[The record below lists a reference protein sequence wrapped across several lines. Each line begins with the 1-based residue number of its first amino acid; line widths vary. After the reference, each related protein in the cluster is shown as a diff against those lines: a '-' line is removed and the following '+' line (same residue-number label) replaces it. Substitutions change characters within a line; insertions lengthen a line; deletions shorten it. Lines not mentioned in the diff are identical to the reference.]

1 MASVRAALCYRPR
14 RRSAGG
20 CVLQTTTISLA
31 QEPDFRLGG
40 VDVSPSRG
48 VISDGA
54 VEHRVRPQVMQALL
68 MLLHSEGR
76 TVTRD
81 ELADACWDGRVV
93 SDDAINRVIALL
105 RGLARQF
112 DPPSFELHTIPKVGF
127 RLDTA
132 GPREAGQVPS
142 LPVDGSLGGPTAPE
156 ERTTPRRRVL
166 LGAAGMALLAGAGGA
181 WWVETRRLPARAG
194 AAMEAGMAAFR
205 QSTPDQMTQAIA
217 AFQRAAALAPRHADG
232 WAWLALAYQYQSRLG
247 APADKAGVMAQR
259 TREAARRALAID
271 PDNAEAQVALVG
283 VLPTADWVHARAALE
298 SLLARYPRNFSANFM
313 AAVFYGST
321 GQLEIAIRR
330 AQAAVTSDAA
340 WPKLFALLIQS
351 DWCAGRLNEAD
362 DWMAR
367 GLSQWPRHGSLWFLR
382 HRLLTYTG
390 RAAEALAMVDDVD
403 NRPIGIPE
411 WTFEVYRLESRALLT
426 HAPAD
431 IAAAVVSYRAI
442 VPRGVGFAQ
451 NAMQFLST
459 TGRLD
464 EAFVLLDTMFFDR
477 GQRLG
482 ALRYSLEQGEYD
494 PRHGPDPDTGI
505 LWMPALAAMRADPR
519 MLPVIRA
526 VGLADYW
533 RSTGSR
539 PITAIAGI

>member
-1 MASVRAALCYRPR
+1 
-14 RRSAGG
+14 
-20 CVLQTTTISLA
+20 
-31 QEPDFRLGG
+31 
-40 VDVSPSRG
+40 
-48 VISDGA
+48 
-54 VEHRVRPQVMQALL
+54 MQALL
-68 MLLHSEGR
+68 LLLRAEGR

-81 ELADACWDGRVV
+81 ELIEACWDGRIV
-93 SDDAINRVIALL
+93 SDDAINRVIALV
-105 RGLARQF
+105 RGIERQF
-112 DPPSFELHTIPKVGF
+112 EPPPFHLHTIPKIGF
-127 RLDTA
+127 RLDSAEPRGA
-132 GPREAGQVPS
+132 GRAEPS
-142 LPVDGSLGGPTAPE
+142 PLDISPPASVAAE
-156 ERTTPRRRVL
+156 VRNMPRRRVL
-166 LGAAGMALLAGAGGA
+166 IGAAGVALLAGVGGA
-181 WWVETRRLPARAG
+181 WWVEARRLPAPAR

-217 AFQRAAALAPRHADG
+217 AFQRVAVLAPRHADG

-247 APADKAGVMAQR
+247 VPAEKARVMAQR
-259 TREAARRALAID
+259 TREAASRALAID
-271 PDNAEAQVALVG
+271 PDNAEARVAFVG
-283 VLPTADWVHARAALE
+283 LLPTEDWLHARAAVE

-313 AAVFYGST
+313 AAVFYVST
-321 GQLEIAIRR
+321 GQLELAIRCCQV
-330 AQAAVTSDAA
+330 ALAADAG
-340 WPKLFALLIQS
+340 WPKLFALLIQN

-367 GLSQWPRHGSLWFLR
+367 GLSQWPRHASLWFPR

-411 WTFEVYRLESRALLT
+411 WTFEMCRLESRALLT

-431 IAAAVVSYRAI
+431 IAAAVASYRAI

-451 NAMQFLST
+451 NAMQFLSA

-464 EAFVLLDTMFFDR
+464 EAFALLDPMFFDR
-477 GQRLG
+477 GQRVG
-482 ALRYSLEQGEYD
+482 ALRFSPEQGEYD
-494 PRHGPDPDTGI
+494 ARHGPDPDTWI
-505 LWMPALAAMRADPR
+505 LWMPPLAAMRADPR

-539 PITAIAGI
+539 PVTPIAGI

>member
-1 MASVRAALCYRPR
+1 
-14 RRSAGG
+14 
-20 CVLQTTTISLA
+20 
-31 QEPDFRLGG
+31 
-40 VDVSPSRG
+40 
-48 VISDGA
+48 
-54 VEHRVRPQVMQALL
+54 MQALL
-68 MLLHSEGR
+68 VLLQAEGR

-81 ELADACWDGRVV
+81 DLVDACWEGRVV
-93 SDDAINRVIALL
+93 SDDAVNRVIALL

-112 DPPSFELHTIPKVGF
+112 DLPSFEIQTIPKVGF
-127 RLDTA
+127 RLETA
-132 GPREAGQVPS
+132 GPREAGQVPFA
-142 LPVDGSLGGPTAPE
+142 PIDGPSRALTAPR
-156 ERTTPRRRVL
+156 ERTTPRRRML
-166 LGAAGMALLAGAGGA
+166 IGAAGAALLAGVGGA
-181 WWVETRRLPARAG
+181 WWVETRRLPGPAR
-194 AAMEAGMAAFR
+194 AAMEAGMVAFR

-217 AFQRAAALAPRHADG
+217 AFQRAAALASRHADG

-247 APADKAGVMAQR
+247 APADEARVMAQR
-259 TREAARRALAID
+259 TREAASRALAID

-283 VLPTADWVHARAALE
+283 VLPTGDWVHAGAALE
-298 SLLARYPRNFSANFM
+298 ALLTRYPRNFSANFM
-313 AAVFYGST
+313 AAVFYCST
-321 GQLEIAIRR
+321 GQLEIAIRC
-330 AQAAVTSDAA
+330 AQAALTADAA
-340 WPKLFALLIQS
+340 WPKLVALLILT

-411 WTFEVYRLESRALLT
+411 WTFELYRLESRALLT

-431 IAAAVVSYRAI
+431 IAASVASYRAI

-451 NAMQFLST
+451 NAIQFLST

-464 EAFVLLDTMFFDR
+464 EAFALLNTMFIDR

-482 ALRYSLEQGEYD
+482 ALRYSPEQGEYD
-494 PRHGPDPDTGI
+494 PRHGPDPDTAT
-505 LWMPALAAMRADPR
+505 LWMPPLAAMRADPR
-519 MLPVIRA
+519 MLPVVRA

-533 RSTGSR
+533 RSTSSR
-539 PITAIAGI
+539 PITPIAGI